1 MKRKRSKLILSAV
14 EQQVLGNKELY
25 YTKRAV
31 TSKLMVALE
40 ELKASI
46 VESEVLS
53 SLPFPAGTDVVTGK
67 ISKGEN
73 YLGLP
78 YLILDFPRLF
88 SPGELVAF
96 RTMIWWGNFF
106 SFTFLRSVRTE
117 DEIKKVMTGLRAFRN
132 REVWICISDSPWH
145 HHFAADNYR
154 KLEQCGAADIEAA
167 VRFAGF
173 LKVAKK
179 YPLSRLG
186 PMSELGLESF
196 RLFSKLL

>member
-14 EQQVLGNKELY
+14 ERQVLGNKEFFY
-25 YTKRAV
+25 AKSAV
-31 TSKLMVALE
+31 TSKLMEALG

-46 VESEVLS
+46 VGSEALS

-117 DEIKKVMTGLRAFRN
+117 DEIKKVMTGLRSLRN
-132 REVWICISDSPWH
+132 RVVWICISDSPWH

-154 KLEQCGAADIEAA
+154 KLDQLRSEDIEDAI
-167 VRFAGF
+167 RTAGF

-186 PMSELGLESF
+186 RMSELGLEGF
-196 RLFSKLL
+196 RLFSRLL